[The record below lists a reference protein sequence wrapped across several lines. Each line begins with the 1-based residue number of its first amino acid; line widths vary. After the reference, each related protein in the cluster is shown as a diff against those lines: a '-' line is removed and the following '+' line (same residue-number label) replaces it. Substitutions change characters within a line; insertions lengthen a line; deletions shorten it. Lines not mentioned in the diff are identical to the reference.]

1 MFADVRACLKDHT
14 HCALT
19 VAEIQATYAGVM
31 LEIYADSVLVA
42 CAHKAAKAVM
52 QFVPQQLADIVAMLQ
67 LDFVIH

>member
-1 MFADVRACLKDHT
+1 MFADVLECLKDHT
-14 HCALT
+14 VCALT

-31 LEIYADSVLVA
+31 LEIYADSVLVV

-52 QFVPQQLADIVAMLQ
+52 QFVHQQLVAIAVMLQ